1 LVFYLILCYL
11 DKLNDDLLEPIVE
24 EYKNDIPFMDDFP
37 HEIHRWRNNVHN
49 NWVQESC
56 TPETALS
63 YTSDFYPNVN
73 RIMQLLLCL
82 TVGSCCVG
90 RSFSPLRKLKTWMI
104 IDDRVNIVPSFDVTY
119 PQKVTQWTNKKWE
132 HLGTARSLLLLTMS
146 SSLMKSWNSPDFP
159 CAALFLT
166 RKCCFCHMI
175 VFD

>member
-1 LVFYLILCYL
+1 MLCYF
-11 DKLNDDLLEPIVE
+11 DDLLEPIVE
-24 EYKNDIPFMDDFP
+24 VYNNYIPFTDDFP

-49 NWVQESC
+49 NCVQYSC
-56 TPETALS
+56 TPETALN

-82 TVGSCCVG
+82 TVGSCCVE
-90 RSFSPLRKLKTWMI
+90 RSFSL
-104 IDDRVNIVPSFDVTY
+104 NIVPSFDVTY
-119 PQKVTQWTNKKWE
+119 SQKWHSGRTKN
-132 HLGTARSLLLLTMS
+132 GSLLLLTMS